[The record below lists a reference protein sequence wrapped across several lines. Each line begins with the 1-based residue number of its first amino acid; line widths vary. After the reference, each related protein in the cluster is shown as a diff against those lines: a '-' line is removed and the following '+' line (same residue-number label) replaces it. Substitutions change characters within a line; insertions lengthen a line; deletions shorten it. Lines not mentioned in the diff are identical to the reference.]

1 MKLTLQRQLLS
12 LRRAHV
18 TAALAA
24 AALAFGLAVP
34 VQEAHAAN
42 PTLREVANRTGRFV
56 GTAVSDGRLGD
67 GTYAN
72 IAKSEFSSV
81 TAENAMKWGSVEPNR
96 GQFNWAAAD
105 RLVSFAQGNG
115 QKVYGHTLVWH
126 SQMPNWL
133 ANGSFSNTELRSIM
147 TGHVTTQVA
156 RYKGKVQRWDVVN
169 EAFNEN
175 GTLRASKFYSQ
186 LGQSYIADA
195 FRAARAADQS
205 AKLFIN
211 DYNTEGANA
220 KSDGLYNLVKSLK
233 SQGVPIDGVGFQSHL
248 IVGQVPSTMKA
259 NLQRFADLGVDVVIS
274 ELDIRMATPA
284 DAAKLQQQA
293 ADYKTVA
300 RTCLAVARCTG
311 ITVWGFGDRDSWV
324 PGTFPGQGAADLYD
338 SNYQPKPAYNA
349 FRDGLAGS

>member
-1 MKLTLQRQLLS
+1 MKLQRQLLS
-12 LRRAHV
+12 LRRACGA
-18 TAALAA
+18 AALASA
-24 AALAFGLAVP
+24 TLAFGLAAP
-34 VQEAHAAN
+34 TQAAHAAN

-56 GTAVSDGRLGD
+56 GTAVNDGRLGD

-96 GQFNWAAAD
+96 GQFNWAPAD
-105 RLVSFAQGNG
+105 RLVSFAQANS

-126 SQMPNWL
+126 SQMPGWL
-133 ANGSFSNTELRSIM
+133 ENGSFSNTELRTLM
-147 TGHVTTQVA
+147 TNHVTTQVA

-175 GTLRASKFYSQ
+175 GTLRGSKFYNQ

-195 FRAARAADQS
+195 FRAARAADPS

-211 DYNTEGANA
+211 DYNTEGTNA

-259 NLQRFADLGVDVVIS
+259 NLQRFADLGVDVVLS
-274 ELDIRMATPA
+274 ELDIRMTTPA
-284 DAAKLQQQA
+284 DATKLQQQA
-293 ADYKTVA
+293 NDYRTVA
-300 RTCLAVARCTG
+300 RNCLAVARCVG

-324 PGTFPGQGAADLYD
+324 PGTFPGQGAANLYD
-338 SNYQPKPAYNA
+338 TNYQPKPAYNA